1 MEPARDSRPRLA
13 ASSYSNTAPLIW
25 SFVHGP
31 RQGEVCLLT
40 DTAPARCA
48 DMLAQGLVDGAL
60 VPAIEYQH
68 LENVLAVPD
77 VCVGSRRQVRSVVF
91 ATRCADLQQVRSVA
105 LDTSS
110 RTSVALIKI
119 IFREFIGVEPEWISH
134 PPDLPAMLAAADAA
148 LLIGDPAMT
157 FQRSGLQVFDLAGVW
172 REFTGRA
179 FVFAFWMARADTTDR
194 VAAIDF
200 AAARDE
206 GLARVDEIAEFY
218 AQSTGLPAAELVE
231 YLTSNISFVLDEEML
246 AGLHLY
252 YELAHKHGLIPSV
265 RELKFV
271 NR

>member
-1 MEPARDSRPRLA
+1 MDPVKNSRPRLA

-31 RQGEVCLLT
+31 RQAEVDLLT

-68 LENVLAVPD
+68 LANVLAVPG
-77 VCVGSRRQVRSVVF
+77 VCVGSRQQVRSVVL
-91 ATRCADLQQVRSVA
+91 ATRLSDLKQVRSVA

-119 IFREFIGVEPEWISH
+119 IFREFIGTDLEWISH

-157 FQRSGLQVFDLAGVW
+157 FERSGLHVLDLAGLW

-179 FVFAFWMARADTTDR
+179 FVFAFWMARADVADR

-200 AAARDE
+200 ATARDE
-206 GLARVDEIAEFY
+206 GLTSVDEIAEFY
-218 AQSTGLPAAELVE
+218 SRTTGLPAAELVV

-246 AGLHLY
+246 AGLSLY
-252 YELAHKHGLIPSV
+252 YELAHKHGLIPNV

-271 NR
+271 KS

>member
-1 MEPARDSRPRLA
+1 METANNSRPRLA

-31 RQGEVCLLT
+31 QQGEVELLT

-68 LENVLAVPD
+68 LDNVLAVPG
-77 VCVGSRRQVRSVVF
+77 VCVGSHRQVRSVVL
-91 ATRCADLQQVRSVA
+91 ATRCAELKQVRSVA

-119 IFREFIGVEPEWISH
+119 IFREFVGTEPEWISH
-134 PPDLPAMLAAADAA
+134 RPDLPAMLAAADAA

-157 FQRSGLQVFDLAGVW
+157 FERSGLQVHDLAGLW
-172 REFTGRA
+172 REHTGRA
-179 FVFAFWMARADTTDR
+179 FVFAFWMARADAAES
-194 VAAIDF
+194 VAALDF
-200 AAARDE
+200 AVARDQ
-206 GLARVDEIAEFY
+206 GLAHLDQIAEFY
-218 AQSTGLPAAELVE
+218 ARTTGLPSAELVE

-246 AGLHLY
+246 AGLNLY
-252 YELAHKHGLIPSV
+252 YELAHKHGLIPRL
-265 RELKFV
+265 RELNFV
-271 NR
+271 KG